1 MGNWDQW
8 IRQSLLPMAAVLLV
22 YELLKSILRGLFRG
36 GSATRQ
42 RQDRFNGSDSSTEL
56 STTQIDA
63 RIDARMNS
71 ILEAKIDARIGFLLG
86 SPVSGQSGS
95 ISGAEQKTKFTVVLK
110 DSGKNKINTIKV
122 IREVTGLGLKEA
134 KDLADRVPSRLKE
147 YLPREEAFAIAR
159 KFEGVATLEIV

>member
-22 YELLKSILRGLFRG
+22 YELLKSILRSLFRG

-42 RQDRFNGSDSSTEL
+42 RQDRFNGTDSSTEP
-56 STTQIDA
+56 STAQIDA

-86 SPVSGQSGS
+86 SPVPGQSG
-95 ISGAEQKTKFTVVLK
+95 ISAAENKTTFTVLLK
-110 DSGKNKINTIKV
+110 DSGKNKINTIKAV
-122 IREVTGLGLKEA
+122 REVTGFGLKEA
-134 KDLADRVPSRLKE
+134 KDLTDRVPSRLKE
-147 YLPREEAFAIAR
+147 YLSREEALAIAR